1 MYRVVLISCAS
12 KKLKHRAKAREI
24 YISTLFKF
32 NLKYAEKLK
41 VDAIYILSA
50 KYGLITLDEEVNTYD
65 LTLNTMSS
73 SEIRLWAENVI
84 EQIKA
89 ITPIDDT
96 EFIFL
101 AGNNYRKN
109 LLPFIKYSKIPLKG
123 LRIGEQLKKLKGL
136 IG

>member
-1 MYRVVLISCAS
+1 MYKVALISCVS
-12 KKLKHRAKAREI
+12 KKLKHRAKARDL
-24 YISTLFKF
+24 YVSTLFRF
-32 NLKYAEKLK
+32 NLKYAEKLN
-41 VDAIYILSA
+41 VDAIFVLSA
-50 KYGLITLDEEVNTYD
+50 KYGLVALNEEIDTYE

-73 SEIRLWAENVI
+73 SEIKLWADNVI

-89 ITPIDDT
+89 VTSIDET

-109 LLPFIKYSKIPLKG
+109 LLPHIKYSSIPLEG

>member
-1 MYRVVLISCAS
+1 MYRVALISCVS
-12 KKLKHRAKAREI
+12 KKLKHLAKARDL
-24 YISTLFKF
+24 YVSTLFRF
-32 NLKYAEKLK
+32 NLKYAEKLN
-41 VDAIYILSA
+41 VDAIFVLSA
-50 KYGLITLDEEVNTYD
+50 KYGLVALNEEIDTYE

-73 SEIRLWAENVI
+73 SEIKLWADNVI

-89 ITPIDDT
+89 VTSIDET

-101 AGNNYRKN
+101 AGNNYSKN
-109 LLPFIKYSKIPLKG
+109 LLPHISYSSIPLEG

>member
-1 MYRVVLISCAS
+1 MYRVVLISCVS

-50 KYGLITLDEEVNTYD
+50 KYGLITLDEEVDTYD

-89 ITPIDDT
+89 ITSIDDT

-109 LLPFIKYSKIPLKG
+109 LLPFIKYSKIPLEG